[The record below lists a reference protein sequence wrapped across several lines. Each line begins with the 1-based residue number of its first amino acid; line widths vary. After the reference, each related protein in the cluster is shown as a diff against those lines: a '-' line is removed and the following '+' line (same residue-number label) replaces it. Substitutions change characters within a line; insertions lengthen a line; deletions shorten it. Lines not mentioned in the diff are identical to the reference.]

1 MLPRRG
7 EGVIRCR
14 CVEKGPA
21 HSDPQTR
28 GTLPPP
34 VEVRLVNTG
43 EHACPYIPGRV
54 ASNRAFLAERIDP
67 EIYHAFM
74 DAGFR
79 RSGRVVYQPACAGC
93 RACMPIRVPVEQFTP
108 SKSQRRC
115 ARRNA
120 DLTLEVGPATATDEK
135 FDLYRRYTLA
145 RHRGG
150 EDGGEEPE
158 RESFESF
165 LYHSPVDTIEF
176 RYRDTADRLLGVGI
190 CDVSARSL
198 SSVYF
203 YFEPDESRRGLGTF
217 GAIQEIAFARE
228 GGIPYYYLG
237 YWIEPCRSMRYKS
250 EFRPFEL
257 LHPDGQWRP
266 GGTEPETR

>member
-1 MLPRRG
+1 ML
-7 EGVIRCR
+7 
-14 CVEKGPA
+14 CVEQGHG
-21 HSDPQTR
+21 HSDPQIR
-28 GTLPPP
+28 GALPPP
-34 VEVRLVNTG
+34 VEVRLVSTG

-93 RACMPIRVPVEQFTP
+93 RACVPIRVPVAQFTP

-120 DLTLEVGPATATDEK
+120 DLRLDVGPASATDEK
-135 FDLYRRYTLA
+135 FDLYRRYTTA

-150 EDGGEEPE
+150 EDGGDEPE
-158 RESFESF
+158 REAFESF

-176 RYRDTADRLLGVGI
+176 TYRDAADRLLGVGI
-190 CDVSARSL
+190 CDVSERSL

-203 YFEPDESRRGLGTF
+203 YFDPAESRRGLGTF

-228 GGIPYYYLG
+228 GAIPYYYLG

-257 LHPDGQWRP
+257 LHPDRQWRRGSDP
-266 GGTEPETR
+266 ANGAV

>member
-1 MLPRRG
+1 M
-7 EGVIRCR
+7 
-14 CVEKGPA
+14 GPA
-21 HSDPQTR
+21 HSDPQTC
-28 GTLPPP
+28 GALPPP
-34 VEVRLVNTG
+34 VEVRLVSTG

-93 RACMPIRVPVEQFTP
+93 RACVPIRVPVAQFTP

-120 DLTLEVGPATATDEK
+120 DLTLDVGPATATDEK
-135 FDLYRRYTLA
+135 FDLYRRYTKA
-145 RHRGG
+145 RHRS
-150 EDGGEEPE
+150 GEEGGDQSDEPQ
-158 RESFESF
+158 REAFESF

-176 RYRDTADRLLGVGI
+176 RYRDAADRLLGVGI
-190 CDVSARSL
+190 CDVSERSL

-203 YFEPDESRRGLGTF
+203 YFDPDQSRRGLGTF

-228 GGIPYYYLG
+228 GAIPYYYLG

-257 LHPDGQWRP
+257 LHPDGQWRR
-266 GGTEPETR
+266 GSSEPETG

>member
-1 MLPRRG
+1 M
-7 EGVIRCR
+7 IRCH
-14 CVEKGPA
+14 CVDTGHG
-21 HSDPQTR
+21 HSDPQTC
-28 GTLPPP
+28 GALPPP
-34 VEVRLVNTG
+34 VEVRLVSTG

-93 RACMPIRVPVEQFTP
+93 RACVPIRVPVAQFTP

-115 ARRNA
+115 VRRNA
-120 DLTLEVGPATATDEK
+120 DLRLDVGPATATDEK
-135 FDLYRRYTLA
+135 FDLYRRYTTA

-150 EDGGEEPE
+150 EEGADQSDEPE

-176 RYRDTADRLLGVGI
+176 CYRDVAGRLLGVGI

-203 YFEPDESRRGLGTF
+203 YFDPAESRRGLGTF

-228 GGIPYYYLG
+228 GAIPYYYLG

-257 LHPDGQWRP
+257 LHPDGQWRS
-266 GGTEPETR
+266 GSAENGMI